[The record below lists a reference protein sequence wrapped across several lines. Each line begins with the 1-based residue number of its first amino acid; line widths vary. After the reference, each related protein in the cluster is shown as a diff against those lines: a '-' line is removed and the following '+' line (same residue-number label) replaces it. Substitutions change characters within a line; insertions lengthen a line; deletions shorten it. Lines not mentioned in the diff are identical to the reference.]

1 MRTLWRTLDRRLI
14 RDVLALAVAAGFV
27 GLSFGA
33 IAVASGLPGWAVIA
47 MSTIVFA
54 GGSQF
59 MAVSMLVA
67 GNPVAAVLGGLLLN
81 ARHFPFGMAVAD
93 VLGAR
98 WRTRLV
104 GSHVLIDESVA
115 FALAQPDARLRRQAY
130 WMTGLTLFV
139 CWNAGTI
146 AGLLL
151 GNAVGD
157 PAAIGLD
164 AAFPAGL
171 LALILPSLRDP
182 AARRVAIAGAV
193 VAVAATPLL
202 PAGLPV
208 LLSLVGLVAAGVG
221 RPGGSGQPGS
231 SGGSGQVGPSGGAE
245 PAEATA

>member
-1 MRTLWRTLDRRLI
+1 MSTLWRTLDRRLI
-14 RDVLALAVAAGFV
+14 RDVAAISVASGFV

-33 IAVASGLPGWAVIA
+33 IAVASGIPTWAVIA

-59 MAVSMLVA
+59 MAVGMIAA

-81 ARHFPFGMAVAD
+81 ARHFPFGLAVAD

-98 WRTRLV
+98 WRNRLI
-104 GSHVLIDESVA
+104 GSHVMIDESVA
-115 FALAQPDARLRRQAY
+115 FALAQPDRRLRRQAY
-130 WMTGLTLFV
+130 WLTGLSLFV
-139 CWNAGTI
+139 CWNTGTI

-157 PAAIGLD
+157 PAKIGLD

-182 AARRVAIAGAV
+182 AARRVAIVGAA
-193 VAVAATPLL
+193 VAVLTTPLL

-208 LLSLVGLVAAGVG
+208 LLALVGLVAAGIG
-221 RPGGSGQPGS
+221 RPARPKPETEE
-231 SGGSGQVGPSGGAE
+231 V
-245 PAEATA
+245 TA